1 MNNLCENI
9 NIYINKLTDYGKFF
23 LESINIIE
31 PEIVD
36 INDTN
41 YNEPFLKNE
50 SKNGLMNE
58 SKNELMNES
67 KNGLMN
73 KSMNDVEITNEML
86 EITKKMENLK
96 QKESIINSLND
107 QEQYISTNDELN
119 NIIET
124 NDENITDEPKSLA
137 KFATEFLASQVD
149 VYNNQNNE
157 IKNMGYIAMVN

>member
-36 INDTN
+36 IDDTN
-41 YNEPFLKNE
+41 YNEPFLRNE
-50 SKNGLMNE
+50 SNNGLMNE
-58 SKNELMNES
+58 SN
-67 KNGLMN
+67 NGLIN
-73 KSMNDVEITNEML
+73 ESMNDVEITNEML

-137 KFATEFLASQVD
+137 KFATEFLANQAN
-149 VYNNQNNE
+149 VYNQNNE